1 MMCAART
8 QIRNGKC
15 LLCIIVPAIIDVCR
29 AQPAHSQVARFRLN
43 GQPLQVPQEGHAKP
57 SSQRCSARQCEHASS
72 PENLA
77 SNAGRDMGV
86 SFFHLAGMGRTIPRT
101 LQIGKPLHTT
111 SSAAGAKG
119 ISLTVDYTK
128 PPKDVFDTPRNLT
141 NSSHPC
147 WAGTYIL
154 RTFEVEEV
162 CPIIFVQRATT

>member
-1 MMCAART
+1 MCAART

-43 GQPLQVPQEGHAKP
+43 GQPLQVPQEGHTKP

-72 PENLA
+72 PENLV

-101 LQIGKPLHTT
+101 LQIGKPRRTT
-111 SSAAGAKG
+111 SCAAGSKG
-119 ISLTVDYTK
+119 ISLSRGLVGGHAFRQHSREL
-128 PPKDVFDTPRNLT
+128 VLSRFISGL
-141 NSSHPC
+141 
-147 WAGTYIL
+147 
-154 RTFEVEEV
+154 F
-162 CPIIFVQRATT
+162 RAMFAMKEIWNGKEIHS